1 MVEKRAVVGRVAGFY
16 EERKR
21 RREDDEEENEED
33 KLVIGEEQNGVYK
46 VEKVVEMRKK
56 KVSQDS
62 QIWLANLSLGN
73 MILSS
78 GKDGVFNIV
87 QRVQEDVG

>member
-1 MVEKRAVVGRVAGFY
+1 MGFY

-33 KLVIGEEQNGVYK
+33 ELVIGEEQNGVYK

-62 QIWLANLSLGN
+62 QI
-73 MILSS
+73 
-78 GKDGVFNIV
+78 
-87 QRVQEDVG
+87 